1 MNKLLVFSAPWCKP
15 CQMMKPVLESLNSP
29 NIIHYDLDS
38 DTEQVDKYRVP
49 GVPCYILVDEDGKE
63 LDMLLGLASIETLQE
78 LLSR

>member
-1 MNKLLVFSAPWCKP
+1 
-15 CQMMKPVLESLNSP
+15 MKPVLESLNSP

-49 GVPCYILVDEDGKE
+49 GVPCYILVDEEGKE